1 MAERVLTTLR
11 VAKIEFAPPIATA
24 DGIASAV
31 WAEQPLTLR
40 DDAVEIVEGD
50 PTAVETYSHEN
61 DSPEDYQLTGVGLT
75 AQGSFINA
83 TFVQMAAIMGGIVT
97 GTGDAKMYEHS
108 STKTM
113 LHTAIRYT
121 LKNGGYFIIPNA
133 KGSVQLNANVGKDG
147 KMKHP
152 FKFRVLAQPDWDAD
166 FIIM

>member
-11 VAKIEFAPPIATA
+11 VAKIEFAPPIATKA
-24 DGIASAV
+24 DLDTAV
-31 WAEQPLTLR
+31 WVEQPLTLR
-40 DDAVEIVEGD
+40 DDAVDIVEGA

-83 TFVQMAAIMGGIVT
+83 TYAQMAAIMGGTVS
-97 GTGDAKMYEHS
+97 GVGDAMMYEHS
-108 STKTM
+108 SVKTM

-121 LKNGGYFIIPNA
+121 LKQGGFFIIPNS
-133 KGSVQLNANVGKDG
+133 KGSVEINANVGKDG
-147 KMKHP
+147 RMKHP
-152 FKFRVLAQPDWDAD
+152 FKFRVLAQPGWDTD

>member
-11 VAKIEFAPPIATA
+11 VAKIEFSEPITAKADLATA
-24 DGIASAV
+24 V
-31 WAEQPLTLR
+31 WTEQPLTLR
-40 DDAVEIVEGD
+40 DDAVDIVEAD

-61 DSPEDYQLTGVGLT
+61 DSPEDYQLTGVGIT

-83 TFVQMAAIMGGIVT
+83 TFAQMAAIMGGSVT
-97 GTGDAKMYEHS
+97 GVGDELMYEHS
-108 STKTM
+108 SVKKT

-121 LKNGGYFIIPNA
+121 LKAGGFFIIPNS

-152 FKFRVLAQPDWDAD
+152 FKFRVLAQPGWETD
-166 FIIM
+166 FIII